1 MFEYS
6 TLFALLFI
14 GSIGGLLGGVV
25 FLFNTNLR
33 LLLCKFSVPFA
44 AGILISVALLDLI
57 PESVDHIGEDSY
69 LFILVSFLSVF
80 IFENLIFA
88 VHHHNEQDKSVN
100 QGSAVLV
107 VAGDILHNFVDGVA
121 ITTAYL
127 VEPSFGVIV
136 ALSSFLH
143 EIPHEIGDFGIL
155 LNAGWNRVKVFAVNF
170 TSALTTFLGAIFVLS
185 LAEENDDVIGILLA
199 LSAGLFLYLGAS
211 NFLPKGDKHDKDIVG
226 KVITVMI
233 GAAIMILIGL
243 VFPHEH

>member
-6 TLFALLFI
+6 TLFALLFV

-25 FLFNTNLR
+25 FLLNTNLR

-88 VHHHNEQDKSVN
+88 VHHHTEQDKSVN
-100 QGSAVLV
+100 KGSAVLV
-107 VAGDILHNFVDGVA
+107 VAGDILHNFVDGIA

-155 LNAGWNRVKVFAVNF
+155 LNAGLSRVKVFAINF
-170 TSALTTFLGAIFVLS
+170 ISALTTFIGAIFVLS
-185 LAEENDDVIGILLA
+185 LTEENGDVIGILLA

-211 NFLPKGDKHDKDIVG
+211 NFLPRGDKHDKDIVG

-243 VFPHEH
+243 VFPHDH